1 VKRNRLTKRRPW
13 RRALVLLCILAAL
26 PLTIGATS
34 QSRGAAA
41 QTFAT
46 SETDGTN
53 SFLSATCSQN
63 AANAI
68 FTSGTFTAS
77 GQFADS
83 GIVQTTLLTGAA
95 IDGVAPNQVGG
106 TISYLGA
113 RANAFIDFTGQLKC
127 DSATSGRVTSVVGT
141 LRYYVT
147 TSHGASAYKLS
158 ASPRDSSFTL
168 NFANASMASTIAG
181 SASVGD

>member
-1 VKRNRLTKRRPW
+1 MKRNLDEAARGGVHWCCCASWPRCRSPSERLA
-13 RRALVLLCILAAL
+13 RAAAL
-26 PLTIGATS
+26 PPKRLPPA
-34 QSRGAAA
+34 RP
-41 QTFAT
+41 
-46 SETDGTN
+46 TDK
-53 SFLSATCSQN
+53 LVPIATCNQN

-158 ASPRDSSFTL
+158 ASRGFQLTL
-168 NFANASMASTIAG
+168 NFANASMNSTIAG
-181 SASVGD
+181 AASVGD